1 MFSPIT
7 LPPSFHLEMPARPE
21 QVGPARRAVADFMRS
36 QTWEG
41 DDADDLLLAV
51 GEACSNAVSYG
62 GRGKSDPHFSIS
74 CSCLEGG
81 SLQIDVRNQ
90 GDGFQPDL
98 NTAGTM
104 PDLDEFAT
112 HGRGFGLMLAL
123 VDDVQ
128 VLSEGESTTVRLRKA
143 KTAS

>member
-1 MFSPIT
+1 MLLPIT

-21 QVGPARRAVADFMRS
+21 QVGPARRAVADFMRA

-41 DDADDLLLAV
+41 EDADALLLAV

-62 GRGKSDPHFSIS
+62 GRGKSDPRFSIS
-74 CSCLEGG
+74 CLCLESGG
-81 SLQIDVRNQ
+81 LQIDVRNQ
-90 GDGFQPDL
+90 GNGFHPDL
-98 NTAGTM
+98 NVVGTM

-128 VLSEGESTTVRLRKA
+128 VLSEEGNTVVRLRKT
-143 KTAS
+143 KSF

>member
-1 MFSPIT
+1 MLLPIT
-7 LPPSFHLEMPARPE
+7 QPPSLHLEMPARPE
-21 QVGPARRAVADFMRS
+21 QVGPARRAVADFMRA

-41 DDADDLLLAV
+41 EDADALLLAV

-62 GRGKSDPHFSIS
+62 GRGKSDPHFSVS

-81 SLQIDVRNQ
+81 GLQIDVRNQ
-90 GDGFQPDL
+90 GNGFHPDL
-98 NTAGTM
+98 NIIGTM
-104 PDLDEFAT
+104 PGTEDFAT

-128 VLSEGESTTVRLRKA
+128 VLSEEGNTVVRLRKT
-143 KTAS
+143 KSF